1 MGKVFATS
9 PYDAIDNINV
19 RREIFFIECS
29 PKEISYSTSRPACPR
44 PNAVKSGRHGMR
56 RGSRRDVRQ
65 RHSFQSDAMHQARR
79 SLIVIQGIMPSGAI
93 VPECQRALFT
103 VETRR
108 ELRPGGMLV

>member
-1 MGKVFATS
+1 MGTVFATS
-9 PYDAIDNINV
+9 PYAAIDNINV

-79 SLIVIQGIMPSGAI
+79 PLIVIQGLMPSGTI
-93 VPECQRALFT
+93 VPESHPTLFP
-103 VETRR
+103 VEHPSEPR
-108 ELRPGGMLV
+108 